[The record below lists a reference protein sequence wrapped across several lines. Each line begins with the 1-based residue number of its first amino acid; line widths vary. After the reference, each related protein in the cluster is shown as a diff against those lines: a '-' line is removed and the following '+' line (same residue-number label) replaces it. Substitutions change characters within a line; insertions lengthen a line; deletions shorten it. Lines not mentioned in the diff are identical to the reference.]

1 MKKIFLIFIMALG
14 TVVSHAQKLSVNTDL
29 MMLATQTYNLGAEMT
44 IGNGSVEKRWGN
56 FLS

>member
-29 MMLATQTYNLGAEMT
+29 MMLATQTY
-44 IGNGSVEKRWGN
+44 
-56 FLS
+56 